1 MNKIVQR
8 VLLSLFGLL
17 CGVLVAEIAIRSVSP
32 QPLFLTRAPNIF
44 FIRYDPLLGWANK
57 EGAGGRY
64 SPDPAI
70 PETDIRINPQGFRGA
85 LPAPGKPAVHRILFL
100 GDSNT
105 FGYGVE
111 EEQRYSNLIATLSG
125 NWFEQLNLGV
135 FAYGPD
141 QEALLLEKQGLAY
154 QPATIILGISAGD
167 LSDLMYSIN
176 GGAAKPYFRLFGDR
190 LMVQNE
196 PVPDNVPYMKAGSV
210 TRLNR
215 ALYDY
220 SHLYR
225 LLVFRKVFSSV
236 YMQGVASVA
245 EMDENEAFNV
255 MTALISGMN
264 QICKENNIRFVTLL
278 IPHGTWVEGMKRGE
292 GVPGYFPLLKK
303 RLSADGVLYLDS
315 TPVLLDAARRGEK
328 PFFDKDPIHLTALG
342 NRLIAGILLPRLMET
357 SNVQ

>member
-1 MNKIVQR
+1 MKKILQR
-8 VLLSLFGLL
+8 LLLALFGLL
-17 CGVLVAEIAIRSVSP
+17 CGVLVAEIAIRFIAP
-32 QPLFLTRAPNIF
+32 QPVFLTRAPNIF
-44 FIRYDPLLGWANK
+44 FIRHDPLLGWANR

-64 SPDPAI
+64 SPGPAI
-70 PETDIRINPQGFRGA
+70 PETGIRINALGFRGQ
-85 LPAPGKPAVHRILFL
+85 LPAPGKPARHRILFL

-111 EEQRYSNLIATLSG
+111 EEQRYSNLIASLSA
-125 NWFEQLNLGV
+125 NRFEQVNLGV

-141 QEALLLEKQGLAY
+141 QEALLLEKQGLAF

-167 LSDLMYSIN
+167 LSDIMYSIN

-196 PVPDNVPYMKAGSV
+196 PVPDNAPYLKTGSV
-210 TRLNR
+210 TKLNR
-215 ALYDY
+215 ALYEHV
-220 SHLYR
+220 HLYR
-225 LLVFRKVFSSV
+225 LLLFRKVFSSV

-255 MTALISGMN
+255 MVALISGMN
-264 QICKENNIRFVTLL
+264 QICRENNIRFIALL
-278 IPHGTWVEGMKRGE
+278 IPHGIWLEGMKRGE
-292 GVPGYFPLLKK
+292 GVPGYYPLLKK

-315 TPVLLDAARRGEK
+315 TQALLDAARRGEK

-342 NRLIAGILLPRLMET
+342 NRLIAEILLPRLMES
-357 SNVQ
+357 SNVR